1 MTILHWAFIIV
12 ILYTLLNLYVGLGMG
27 YKKEVVNNASGFFLG
42 GGTNYFILYFTTAAT
57 WFSTWL
63 YMGAVGTY
71 FKFGIGFIC
80 SATWQLVIMIL
91 MGYFG
96 VKFAKLKA
104 AKDYITP
111 SDLLEDFYESRNL
124 RFVVAFL
131 QLVFCVPYL
140 MAQVTGVG
148 LAFET
153 LTQGTIPYWGGVLYA
168 ACVVGLYCTIG
179 GFRSQAWVDTLQG
192 IMFTVILWGAVAI
205 LIFQPEV
212 GGFTN
217 LFDKISEKSMK
228 LLRFP
233 LEKSEGYHL
242 WTIYLSFFFIQ
253 SFGGFF
259 APYVWQRMYAAKHPS
274 IIRKMAG
281 TMAPFYCLV
290 ISLPVMLIGFCGV
303 LLYPDIANSDNI
315 MVATL
320 YKYSP
325 IWSIFAV
332 IGILA
337 AGMSTISSILVTAS
351 SIIAVDVVKPF
362 KPDMDSHALRNLGR
376 YIVLALL
383 LVAVVLSLMQVKGL
397 VWLVFMSLSG
407 FAQLFFPALGVFYWK
422 RASTA
427 GCIAGLVTGMVITYL
442 FSFTYPNPMNILG
455 GFWGLMANGVVFFA
469 VSLATKPASEQK
481 RAEFSAI
488 VNA

>member
-1 MTILHWAFIIV
+1 MSMLTWAAIIIVLYTIL
-12 ILYTLLNLYVGLGMG
+12 NLWVGLGVG
-27 YKKEVVNNASGFFLG
+27 YKKDVVSKASGYFLG

-80 SATWQLVIMIL
+80 SATWQLVIMVL

-96 VKFAKLKA
+96 IKFAKLKA

-111 SDLLEDFYESRNL
+111 ADLLEDFYESKQL
-124 RFVVAFL
+124 RSVVAFL
-131 QLVFCVPYL
+131 QLVFCIPYL

-148 LAFET
+148 LAFST
-153 LTQGTIPYWGGVLYA
+153 LTGGYVPYWGGVLYSA
-168 ACVVGLYCTIG
+168 VVVGLYCTIG

-205 LIFQPEV
+205 LIIQPEI
-212 GGFTN
+212 GGFAD
-217 LFDKISEKSMK
+217 LFEKVGLKNMK
-228 LLRFP
+228 LLKYP
-233 LEKSEGYHL
+233 LAKSEGYHL
-242 WTIYLSFFFIQ
+242 WTVYLSFFFIQ

-259 APYVWQRMYAAKHPS
+259 APYVWQRMYAAKSPS
-274 IIRKMAG
+274 IIRKMSG

-290 ISLPVMLIGFCGV
+290 ISLPVMIIGFCGV
-303 LLYPDIANSDNI
+303 LLYPDIANTDNV

-320 YKYSP
+320 TKYAP
-325 IWSIFAV
+325 IWGIFAV
-332 IGILA
+332 VGILA

-351 SIIAVDVVKPF
+351 SIIAVDVIKPF
-362 KPDMDSHALRNLGR
+362 KPDMGDHTLRNLGR
-376 YIVLALL
+376 YLVLALL
-383 LVAVVLSLMQVKGL
+383 IVAVVLSLMQVKGL

-422 RASTA
+422 RASTQ
-427 GCIAGLVTGMVITYL
+427 GCIAGLVTGMVVTYL
-442 FSFTYPNPMNILG
+442 FSFTYPNPLDILG
-455 GFWGLMANGVVFFA
+455 GFWGLMCNGVVFYV
-469 VSLATKPASEQK
+469 VSIMTRPASEQK
-481 RAEFSAI
+481 RAEFRSI
-488 VNA
+488 VEA